1 MLSYQSFY
9 LSISAVLEA
18 CLSESKMEFEREEV
32 AYLAKALYED
42 AVKVKKDC
50 LWIDRQEQAGQ
61 EIESRRL

>member
-1 MLSYQSFY
+1 MFLFAFLLSYQSFYLSIY

-50 LWIDRQEQAGQ
+50 L
-61 EIESRRL
+61 